1 MADVSVTLTSGAQYP
16 VTVNDTVGSSGI
28 AAPLTSFDV
37 SIASVAGINATVSG
51 NAEQIVTLTAGI
63 QGPAGPQGPAGA
75 GVKQVTVADDAAR
88 LSLTSSQVNVGDLVH
103 VYVAPVSWVS
113 PVFQLT
119 FDSIP
124 FDGNEYY
131 LHIYSGSSWDFSYI
145 NEVGVQD
152 GDPPSLVAGRVKQ
165 FLELNYSSVFNVS
178 VSGATVTLSFKNEDS
193 DYGSVNGDYVSVSQ
207 TVSEVRS
214 AAGASG
220 GFYEVIDVSKLGTA
234 EAFAVLPINNAFPS
248 LAIGSAA
255 IDSLGNITA
264 ASQILNGD
272 AGSDSILKVG
282 ALEFQPYGVNNVW
295 FGDNAYY
302 AGGFKFRNNGSA
314 GLFYFQGSNADSGP
328 GEEGQFRMTAS
339 GTAGASFSPTTQLKT
354 SYTGEF
360 GVGPSV
366 SPGTGD
372 FSGSKF
378 YVDATGNA
386 TLSKSLKLSP
396 TSAPS
401 SPSAGQ
407 IYYDSTSNHFYG
419 YNGSTW
425 KQLDN

>member
-1 MADVSVTLTSGAQYP
+1 MADVAVTLQPGQQFPVSVTDQLT
-16 VTVNDTVGSSGI
+16 TVGT
-28 AAPLTSFDV
+28 AAPLTNIEV

-51 NAEQIVTLTAGI
+51 NAERIVTVSG
-63 QGPAGPQGPAGA
+63 GGGGSS
-75 GVKQVTVADDAAR
+75 VKVVAIPDDAAR
-88 LSLTSSQVNVGDLVH
+88 LSLTPSQVNAGDLVH

-124 FDGNEYY
+124 FDGTDYY
-131 LHIYSGSSWDFSYI
+131 LNIYSGSSWGFSYI
-145 NEVGVQD
+145 NDIGVQD
-152 GDPPSLVAGRVKQ
+152 GDIPTLVAGRVKH
-165 FLELNYSSVFNVS
+165 FLEVNYSSVFNVS
-178 VSGATVTLSFKNEDS
+178 ISFGTVTTVTLSFKNEDS
-193 DYGSVNGDYVSVSQ
+193 DYGSVSGDYVSVSQ

-214 AAGASG
+214 TAGSSG
-220 GFYEVIDVSKLGTA
+220 GFYQVIDVSKLGTA
-234 EAFAVLPINNAFPS
+234 DAFAVLPINNLFPS
-248 LAIGSAA
+248 LSIGSAA

-302 AGGFKFRNNGSA
+302 AGGFYFRNNGSA
-314 GLFYFQGSNADSGP
+314 GLFYFQGANAGGS
-328 GEEGQFRMTAS
+328 GEEGQFRMTGN
-339 GTAGASFSPTTQLKT
+339 GTAGDSFSPTTQLKIA
-354 SYTGEF
+354 YTGEF

-366 SPGTGD
+366 STATGD
-372 FSGSKF
+372 FNGSKF
-378 YVDATGNA
+378 YVDGNGNA
-386 TLSKSLKLSP
+386 RLSKSLKLSP

>member
-1 MADVSVTLTSGAQYP
+1 MADVSVTLQPGQQFP
-16 VTVNDTVGSSGI
+16 VSVTDQLTTVGT
-28 AAPLTSFDV
+28 AAPLTNIEV

-51 NAEQIVTLTAGI
+51 NAERIVTVSG
-63 QGPAGPQGPAGA
+63 GGGGSS
-75 GVKQVTVADDAAR
+75 VKVVTIADEAAR
-88 LSLTSSQVNVGDLVH
+88 LSLASSQVNAGDLVH

-113 PVFQLT
+113 PVLQLT

-124 FDGNEYY
+124 FDGTDYY
-131 LHIYSGSSWDFSYI
+131 LNIYSGSSWSFSYI
-145 NEVGVQD
+145 NDIGVQD
-152 GDPPSLVAGRVKQ
+152 GDIPTLVAGRVKQ

-193 DYGSVNGDYVSVSQ
+193 DYGSVYGDYVSVSQ

-214 AAGASG
+214 AAGVSG

-234 EAFAVLPINNAFPS
+234 EAFAVLPINDAFPS

-264 ASQILNGD
+264 SSQILNGD
-272 AGSDSILKVG
+272 AGLDSILKVG

-302 AGGFKFRNNGSA
+302 SGGFHFRNNGSA
-314 GLFYFQGSNADSGP
+314 GLFYFQGANAGGS
-328 GEEGQFRMTAS
+328 GEEGQFRMTGN
-339 GTAGASFSPTTQLKT
+339 GTAGDSFSPTTQLKIA
-354 SYTGEF
+354 YTGEF

-366 SPGTGD
+366 STATGD
-372 FSGSKF
+372 FNGCKF
-378 YVDATGNA
+378 YVDGNGNA

-407 IYYDSTSNHFYG
+407 IYYDSTSNHLFV